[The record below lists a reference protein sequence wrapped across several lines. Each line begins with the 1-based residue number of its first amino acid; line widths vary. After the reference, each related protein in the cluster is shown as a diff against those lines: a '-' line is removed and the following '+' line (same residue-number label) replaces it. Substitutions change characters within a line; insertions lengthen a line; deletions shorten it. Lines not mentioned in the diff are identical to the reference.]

1 MSRFEDLK
9 IVLIQARS
17 TSDIEQQ
24 EQECFL
30 ERCRI
35 GADQIQTRSVLRD
48 ALDERLLDDFDVV
61 MIGGA
66 GEYSATGNYSWMEGL
81 LDLIRAC
88 HRRSKP
94 TFGSCWGHQ
103 LIARALGGHVI
114 HDSDLA
120 ELGCHHI
127 TLTEAGLA
135 DPLFGRF
142 PSRFLVNMG
151 HHDRVAEL
159 PPGAVELAVSDTQPH
174 QAFRMAGKPMYG
186 TQFHS
191 ELDARRERERL
202 YRYRE
207 HYPEIA
213 GDASFQAV
221 LDNLAETG
229 EADHL
234 LHDFLATYV
243 VSSSTSSYSDA

>member
-1 MSRFEDLK
+1 MPRFEDLK
-9 IVLIQARS
+9 IILVQARS
-17 TSDIEQQ
+17 TPDIEEQ

-30 ERCRI
+30 ERCRLEPN
-35 GADQIQTRSVLRD
+35 QIHIRSVLRD
-48 ALDERLLDDFDVV
+48 ALDERLLDDFDGV

-66 GEYSATGNYSWMEGL
+66 GEYSAAGDYEWMAGVL
-81 LDLIRAC
+81 HFIRVC
-88 HRRSKP
+88 YQRGTP

-103 LIARALGGHVI
+103 LIARALGGRVI

-120 ELGCHHI
+120 EMGCHHV
-127 TLTEAGLA
+127 TLTDAGKE

-142 PSRFLVNMG
+142 PPRFLVNMG
-151 HHDRVAEL
+151 HHDRVVEL
-159 PPGAVELAVSDTQPH
+159 PPDAIELAVSDTQPH
-174 QAFRMAGKPMYG
+174 QAFRLAGKPMYC

-213 GDASFQAV
+213 ADAAFQAV

-234 LHDFLATYV
+234 LYDFLATYV
-243 VSSSTSSYSDA
+243 VSTSSS